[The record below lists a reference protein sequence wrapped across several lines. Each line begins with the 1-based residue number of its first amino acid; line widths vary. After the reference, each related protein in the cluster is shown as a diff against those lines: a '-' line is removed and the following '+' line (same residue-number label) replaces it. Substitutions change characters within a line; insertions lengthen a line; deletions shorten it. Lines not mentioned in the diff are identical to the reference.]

1 MSLAHKS
8 ERASIS
14 GPINE
19 PESPNFR
26 VLRNNRAFRLMGG
39 TSRVAGLHRV
49 WYSMKYSTKDSSGG
63 FEGQRAGPKEF
74 LRFAFEKIPAL

>member
-1 MSLAHKS
+1 
-8 ERASIS
+8 
-14 GPINE
+14 
-19 PESPNFR
+19 
-26 VLRNNRAFRLMGG
+26 MGG